1 VYNRLFIVRV
11 ISPLP
16 VFSMMK
22 KGFLKGHS
30 SFLNLI
36 LRFIDMVA
44 VLICGML
51 SYYYSAAYETYTAA
65 GVHGLPGHYIK
76 VVLLAVILV
85 ALLFPLFNIYRVW
98 RGSSTLTEIKQLTMA
113 WLLAGLLLAGL
124 AFATKSGADYSRSW
138 MGFWFVSSW
147 VALVG
152 SRVLLR
158 IALRW
163 LRSSGFNHRHIVI
176 VGTGEQAAVVADRLQ
191 RSTWFGLEISAL
203 FGPKTDKLPV
213 WLRDKMLI
221 SDIAELRRY
230 VDEEEVDQVWISLP
244 HSEEET
250 IRRVISALDGSVAE
264 IRYVPDIFEYQLMHH
279 SLTEIAGVPVVKI
292 SYSAIEGMN
301 KGVKAVEDFI
311 LVMVL
316 LVMASPV
323 MLLIAA
329 GVKFSSP
336 GPVFY
341 RQRRIGWNGVEFTM
355 YKFRSM
361 PVEAE
366 EKSGPVWASKVD
378 NRATRLGSFLRKT
391 SLDELPQLL
400 NVLQGKMS
408 LIGPR
413 PERPMFVEKYKD
425 EVPHYMKKH
434 LVKAGLTGW
443 AQVHGWRGNTCL
455 HTRIEH
461 DLYYIENWSLW
472 LDIKIIFMTVFRGL
486 VHKNAY

>member
-1 VYNRLFIVRV
+1 MI
-11 ISPLP
+11 
-16 VFSMMK
+16 K
-22 KGFLKGHS
+22 KGFLKGHAS
-30 SFLNLI
+30 VLNII
-36 LRFIDMVA
+36 LRIIDTLV
-44 VLICGML
+44 VLSCGVL
-51 SYYYSAAYETYTAA
+51 SYYYSTAYGTYAAIGTY
-65 GVHGLPGHYIK
+65 GLPGSYQK
-76 VVLLAVILV
+76 VIMLAAVF
-85 ALLFPLFNIYRVW
+85 AGLLFPLFTVYRVW
-98 RGSSTLTEIKQLTMA
+98 RGSSTLTEIKNLTMA
-113 WLLAGLLLAGL
+113 WLMVGLLLAGL
-124 AFATKSGADYSRSW
+124 AFITKSGADFSRHW
-138 MGFWFVSSW
+138 MGLWFASTW
-147 VALVG
+147 LALTC

-158 IALRW
+158 IVLHW

-176 VGTGEQAAVVADRLQ
+176 VGTGEQAVVVADRLR

-203 FGPKTDKLPV
+203 FGTHSENLPS
-213 WLRDKMLI
+213 WMQNIKII
-221 SDIAELRRY
+221 SDVTELREY
-230 VDEEEVDQVWISLP
+230 VDGGGVDQVWISLP

-279 SLTEIAGVPVVKI
+279 SLTEIAGVPVVNI
-292 SYSAIEGMN
+292 SYSAIDGMN

-341 RQRRIGWNGVEFTM
+341 RQRRVGWNGVEFTM

-366 EKSGPVWASKVD
+366 KKSGPVWASKVD
-378 NRATRLGSFLRKT
+378 NRATRFGSFLRKT
-391 SLDELPQLL
+391 SLDELPQLF

-425 EVPHYMKKH
+425 EVPHYMRKH

-472 LDIKIIFMTVFRGL
+472 LDIKIIVMTIFRGL

>member
-1 VYNRLFIVRV
+1 MF
-11 ISPLP
+11 
-16 VFSMMK
+16 K
-22 KGFLKGHS
+22 KGFLKGNANV
-30 SFLNLI
+30 FNFVLRLI
-36 LRFIDMVA
+36 DILF
-44 VLICGML
+44 VLACGVL
-51 SYYYSAAYETYTAA
+51 SYFYSVAYETYTAA
-65 GVHGLPGHYIK
+65 GVQGLPDHYTK
-76 VVLLAVILV
+76 VILIATV
-85 ALLFPLFNIYRVW
+85 LVMLLFPLFNVYRVW
-98 RGSSTLTEIKQLTMA
+98 RGSSTLTEIKYLTMA
-113 WLLAGLLLAGL
+113 WLMVGLLLASL
-124 AFATKSGADYSRSW
+124 AFATKSGADFSRSW
-138 MGFWFVSSW
+138 MGLWFASTW

-158 IALRW
+158 IFLRW
-163 LRSSGFNHRHIVI
+163 LRSSGFNRRHIVI

-203 FGPKTDKLPV
+203 FGPKTNYLPA
-213 WLRDKMLI
+213 WLHGKKLI
-221 SDIAELRRY
+221 SDFAELRRY
-230 VDEEEVDQVWISLP
+230 VDKKEVDQVWISLP
-244 HSEEET
+244 HSEEDS
-250 IRRVISALDGSVAE
+250 IRKVIAVLDGSFAE

-279 SLTEIAGVPVVKI
+279 SLSEIAGVPVVNI
-292 SYSAIEGMN
+292 SYSAIDGMN
-301 KGVKAVEDFI
+301 KVLKSVEDFL
-311 LVMVL
+311 LVIVL
-316 LVMASPV
+316 LAMASPV

-336 GPVFY
+336 GPVLY
-341 RQRRIGWNGVEFTM
+341 RQRRVGWNGVEFTM

-366 EKSGPVWASKVD
+366 KKSGPVWASKAD
-378 NRATRLGSFLRKT
+378 NRATRFGSFLRKT
-391 SLDELPQLL
+391 SLDELPQLF

-425 EVPHYMKKH
+425 EIPHYMKKH

-472 LDIKIIFMTVFRGL
+472 LDIKIIIMTIFRGL
-486 VHKNAY
+486 VNKNAY